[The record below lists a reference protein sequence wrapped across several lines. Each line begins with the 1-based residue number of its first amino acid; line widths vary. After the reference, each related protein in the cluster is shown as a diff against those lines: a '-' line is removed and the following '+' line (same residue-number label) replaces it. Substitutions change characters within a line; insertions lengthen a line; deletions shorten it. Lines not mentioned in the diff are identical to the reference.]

1 MNLEKIK
8 TLLTPDIDVGVK
20 LRGISV
26 FIGRIL
32 DKFDSRIVELE
43 ARQLQ
48 KGDKGDKGDR
58 GEQGVA
64 GKDGRD
70 GKDGKNSTVP
80 GPTGPKGDAGPVGKS
95 GKPGVSVVD
104 AEVALDGNLVLKLSD
119 GNIIDAGEIVQQV
132 TKSSQTFLKQLSN
145 FQIVVSSVAPSNPAV
160 NDLWYDIS

>member
-8 TLLTPDIDVGVK
+8 SLLTPDID
-20 LRGISV
+20 ISV
-26 FIGRIL
+26 KVRAISTYIGRIL
-32 DKFDSRIVELE
+32 DKFDSRIVDLE

-58 GEQGVA
+58 GDIGPS
-64 GKDGRD
+64 GID
-70 GKDGKNSTVP
+70 GKAGADGKSGAA
-80 GPTGPKGDAGPVGKS
+80 GPQGAKGDAGPVGKV
-95 GKPGVSVVD
+95 GPKGISVID

-132 TKSSQTFLKQLSN
+132 TKHSQTFLKQLSN
-145 FQIVVSSVAPSNPAV
+145 FQIVVSSTPPLSPNV